1 MQFALSMQKKTMS
14 NNWATEL
21 LFLTATK
28 PKIIFHCMK
37 LLLIADFI
45 QLVSILRSITFLMK
59 EKIFLLNGM
68 MLLPNNMQINPFIT
82 VNSNVR

>member
-1 MQFALSMQKKTMS
+1 
-14 NNWATEL
+14 
-21 LFLTATK
+21 
-28 PKIIFHCMK
+28 
-37 LLLIADFI
+37 
-45 QLVSILRSITFLMK
+45 MK